1 MDIDI
6 IELSDTKARFVLNDV
21 EPAIANGLR
30 RIILAEVPTM
40 AVDYVNIYDNTS
52 VLFDEQIALRMGLI
66 PLITDLESYV
76 LPEDCDCGGEGCTK
90 CQLSLNLSA
99 EGPKMIY
106 SGDLL
111 SSDPKVTVADEKI
124 QIIDLKER
132 QTLVLE
138 AVAKLGIGRK
148 HAKWQAGVGCGYKN
162 MPDITI
168 KEDCDS
174 CGRCVDECPRNI
186 LVINNDK
193 LEVTDPLKCNL
204 CKLCMGVCDINAI
217 DVREVPNS
225 YIFNMESDGSYPVKE
240 LMIQGADTIIQK
252 AGQLKEI
259 LSEIE

>member
-6 IELSDTKARFVLNDV
+6 IELSDTKAMFVLNDI
-21 EPAIANGLR
+21 EPAIVNGLR
-30 RIILAEVPTM
+30 RVMLAEVPTM

-52 VLFDEQIALRMGLI
+52 VLFDEQIALRIGLI

-76 LPEDCDCGGEGCTK
+76 LPEDCNCDGEGCTM

-124 QIIDLKER
+124 PIIDLKER

-217 DVREVPNS
+217 DVSEVLNS
-225 YIFNMESDGSYPVKE
+225 FIFNMESDGSYPAKE
-240 LMIQGADTIIQK
+240 LLIQGADTIIQK

-259 LSEIE
+259 LSEME

>member
-6 IELSDTKARFVLNDV
+6 IELSDTKARFVLNEV

-30 RIILAEVPTM
+30 RVILAEVPTM

-52 VLFDEQIALRMGLI
+52 VLFDEQIALRIGLI

-76 LPEDCDCGGEGCTK
+76 LPEDCDCNGEGCTR

-111 SSDPKVTVADEKI
+111 SSDPKVTVADQKI
-124 QIIDLKER
+124 AIIELKER
-132 QTLVLE
+132 QKLVLE

-162 MPDITI
+162 MPIITI
-168 KEDCDS
+168 KEECDS

-186 LVINNDK
+186 LVIINDK

-204 CKLCMGVCDINAI
+204 CRLCTGVCDIDGINVI
-217 DVREVPNS
+217 EKSNS
-225 YIFNMESDGSYPVKE
+225 YVFNIESDGSYPVKE
-240 LMIQGADTIIQK
+240 LLIQGADTIIQK

>member
-6 IELSDTKARFVLNDV
+6 IELSDTKARFVLNDI
-21 EPAIANGLR
+21 EPAIVNGLR
-30 RIILAEVPTM
+30 RVMLAEVPTM

-52 VLFDEQIALRMGLI
+52 VLFDEQIALRIGLI
-66 PLITDLESYV
+66 PLITDMKSYV
-76 LPEDCDCGGEGCTK
+76 LPEDCGCDGEGCTM
-90 CQLSLNLSA
+90 CQLSFNLSA

-124 QIIDLKER
+124 LIIELKER

-162 MPDITI
+162 IPVVTV
-168 KEDCDS
+168 KEECDS

-186 LVINNDK
+186 LVINDDK
-193 LEVTDPLKCNL
+193 LEVTDQLKCNL

-217 DVREVPNS
+217 DVSEVPNS
-225 YIFNMESDGSYPVKE
+225 YIFTMESDGSYPAKE
-240 LMIQGADTIIQK
+240 LLIQGADTIIQK
-252 AGQLKEI
+252 AEQLKEI

>member
-6 IELSDTKARFVLNDV
+6 IELSDTKAKFVLNDI

-30 RIILAEVPTM
+30 RVMLAEVPTM

-52 VLFDEQIALRMGLI
+52 VLFDEQIALRIGLI

-76 LPEDCDCGGEGCTK
+76 LPEDCNCDGEGCTM

-111 SSDPKVTVADEKI
+111 SSDPKVTVADGKI
-124 QIIDLKER
+124 PIIDLKER

-162 MPDITI
+162 MPVII
-168 KEDCDS
+168 VKEDCDS
-174 CGRCVDECPRNI
+174 CGRCVDECPRNV
-186 LVINNDK
+186 LVINDDK

-217 DVREVPNS
+217 EVREVPNS
-225 YIFNMESDGSYPVKE
+225 YIFTMESDGSYPAKE
-240 LMIQGADTIIQK
+240 LLIQGADTIIQK
-252 AGQLKEI
+252 AVQLNGI